1 MATVTV
7 TLPPSLL
14 FLVSNF
20 HSFVNIK
27 LDSTNYLLWRI
38 QVENVMQ
45 ANGFYEYLEGSVACP
60 SPQIRSD
67 DGNLIPNPAF
77 TLWKLIDTHLLSCL
91 IASLSPTTLPYILGL
106 HHSHEVWESLSNRY
120 NTLSKSNVQEYKGK
134 LYTITKTSTMEHY
147 IDTIKE
153 YAQKLAAAGSPVE
166 DDDLIF
172 HTLRGLPSIFNGF
185 KTMIRALQQQGH
197 GISFNAVVT
206 MLHGEDAQLL
216 QESPTVNDTGTV
228 LVATQHHGK
237 MPASSMPPSLPT
249 QPLSVTSSSSYNDL
263 TQTFGQLGISPQ
275 YASIQSV
282 GLPQQPSIANAFG
295 PTQTLHT
302 QFSGS
307 TGQPV
312 MTPPHMPHSSMPPQ
326 FFQQTFRG
334 FARGRGRGPRL
345 PCDICG
351 RSNHTT
357 NYCYYRPPSPSFFPK
372 SPWGPHIQ
380 TSPQNSPWMTHSAPW
395 MNPYPYTYPT
405 GLPMYQPPIPQSP
418 SMVSSQTTGPNVTT
432 PQPSFAVFCPLHG
445 PVFWSFLHGSVIWIL
460 PRQ

>member
-60 SPQIRSD
+60 SPQIRLD

-91 IASLSPTTLPYILGL
+91 TASLSPTTLPYILGL

-172 HTLRGLPSIFNGF
+172 HTLRGLPSVFNGF

-216 QESPTVNDTGTV
+216 QESPQ
-228 LVATQHHGK
+228 LV
-237 MPASSMPPSLPT
+237 
-249 QPLSVTSSSSYNDL
+249 
-263 TQTFGQLGISPQ
+263 
-275 YASIQSV
+275 
-282 GLPQQPSIANAFG
+282 
-295 PTQTLHT
+295 TLEL
-302 QFSGS
+302 F
-307 TGQPV
+307 
-312 MTPPHMPHSSMPPQ
+312 
-326 FFQQTFRG
+326 
-334 FARGRGRGPRL
+334 
-345 PCDICG
+345 
-351 RSNHTT
+351 
-357 NYCYYRPPSPSFFPK
+357 
-372 SPWGPHIQ
+372 
-380 TSPQNSPWMTHSAPW
+380 
-395 MNPYPYTYPT
+395 
-405 GLPMYQPPIPQSP
+405 
-418 SMVSSQTTGPNVTT
+418 
-432 PQPSFAVFCPLHG
+432 
-445 PVFWSFLHGSVIWIL
+445 
-460 PRQ
+460 